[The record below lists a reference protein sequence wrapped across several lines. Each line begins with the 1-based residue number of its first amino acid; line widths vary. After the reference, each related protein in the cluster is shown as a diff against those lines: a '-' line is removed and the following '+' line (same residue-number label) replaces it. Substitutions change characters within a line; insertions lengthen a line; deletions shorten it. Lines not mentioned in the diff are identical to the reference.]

1 MFGTEDGPFEQKEEL
16 NVIKLSHSEIQ
27 MVKSEDIKVGQI
39 LWLQDDEIIPVDC
52 IVLQTPNTDGSCM
65 VSTGQL
71 DGERAL
77 KPKYA
82 LIKTQNDLPDIVG

>member
-1 MFGTEDGPFEQKEEL
+1 MGD
-16 NVIKLSHSEIQ
+16 
-27 MVKSEDIKVGQI
+27 I

-52 IVLQTPNTDGSCM
+52 MVLQTTNQDGSCM
-65 VSTGQL
+65 ISTGQL

-82 LIKTQNDLPDIVG
+82 LRETQE

>member
-1 MFGTEDGPFEQKEEL
+1 MIIDEKMSTSGAMILEPNDSNIQT
-16 NVIKLSHSEIQ
+16 KLHHQDLSNIRSQ
-27 MVKSEDIKVGQI
+27 DIRVGDI

-52 IVLQTPNTDGSCM
+52 MVLQTTNQDGSCM
-65 VSTGQL
+65 ISTGQL

-82 LIKTQNDLPDIVG
+82 LRET